1 MAIAL
6 DQALAAELISL
17 AAEDGRVRDEL
28 ARDGSLFHGYHPRM
42 QAIHDR
48 NAGRLAQVI
57 DRHGWPGRSMV
68 GEEAAHAAWLILQHA
83 IGHPALQRR
92 GLALLREAARGEV
105 HPIEAAMLEDRIRCF
120 EGRGQVYGTQFDWD
134 EAGNLGPLPI
144 EDAGNVDRRR
154 AEIGLGPL
162 AEDLE
167 RRRVAIVQSG
177 ERPPPDGAQR
187 RRDFETWLR
196 QVGWRT

>member
-1 MAIAL
+1 MAL
-6 DQALAAELISL
+6 DQVLAAELISL

-28 ARDGSLFHGYHPRM
+28 ARDGSLFQGYHPRM

-48 NAGRLAQVI
+48 NAGRLTQVI
-57 DRHGWPGRSMV
+57 DQHGWPGRSMV

-92 GLALLREAARGEV
+92 GLALLRETARGEV
-105 HPIEAAMLEDRIRCF
+105 HPVEAAMLEDRIRCF
-120 EGRGQVYGTQFDWD
+120 EGRGQLYGTQFDWD
-134 EAGNLGPLPI
+134 EAGHLAPLPI
-144 EDAGNVDRRR
+144 EDAGNVDVRR

-167 RRRVAIVQSG
+167 RRRVAGMRSG
-177 ERPPPDGAQR
+177 EQPPADWSQR
-187 RRDFETWLR
+187 RREFEAWLR
-196 QVGWRT
+196 EVGWRT